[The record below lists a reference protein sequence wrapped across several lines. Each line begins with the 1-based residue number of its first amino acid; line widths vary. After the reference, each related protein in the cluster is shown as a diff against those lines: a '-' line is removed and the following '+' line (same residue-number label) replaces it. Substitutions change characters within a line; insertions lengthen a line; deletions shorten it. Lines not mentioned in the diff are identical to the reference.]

1 MRASLLKSVYA
12 VGLSAAIVGLTS
24 GPAAAQGI
32 VTNGAGLAVGI
43 QETGAMGVSGL
54 RPAEAGAPASFG
66 LTGLSFVSDYD
77 LAGPAGPTWRDA
89 TTPGCLCEGFGVSV
103 NGAVSGFDSNDNGTG
118 GLTVLDLGGTIIGTD
133 RITTLVEL
141 SAMPGLTI
149 MHDYHPSASA
159 NLYQADVTIT
169 NSTGAAV
176 TDVQYTRTMDWDVP
190 PTEFAE
196 LVTLV
201 GWVAPGVPLGD
212 LVDSCNNGFTTGN
225 PLVDCANF
233 FGDFED
239 ENFVDAGPF
248 DHGARFTFNFGGL
261 GVGET
266 KTFSIFYGAAAGEAA
281 ALAALSTAGAEGIYS
296 FGQCNP
302 GPPGGV
308 CGGPPSDGLPA
319 TFIFAFGGVGAPPVA
334 VPEPVSLLLFGSGIA
349 GVLVKRYRRK

>member
-1 MRASLLKSVYA
+1 
-12 VGLSAAIVGLTS
+12 VGLSAAIIGLTS

-43 QETGAMGVSGL
+43 QETGAMGVNGI

-77 LAGPAGPTWRDA
+77 LGGGAGPTWRDA

-118 GLTVLDLGGTIIGTD
+118 GLTVLDPGGTIIGTD

-141 SAMPGLTI
+141 SAMPGLTV

-190 PTEFAE
+190 PTEFSE
-196 LVTLV
+196 LVTLI
-201 GWVAPGVPLGD
+201 GWAAPGVPLGD
-212 LVDSCNNGFTTGN
+212 LVDSCNDGFQTGN
-225 PLVDCANF
+225 PLVDCTNNF
-233 FGDFED
+233 FGDHED
-239 ENFVDAGPF
+239 ENFVDSGPF

-261 GVGET
+261 APGEV

-302 GPPGGV
+302 ASV
-308 CGGPPSDGLPA
+308 FCGGPPSDGLPA
-319 TFIFAFGGVGAPPVA
+319 TFIFAFGGVGAPPIA